1 MNGKQYASVLALV
14 IVSGLI
20 GGAISIWL
28 LMPRLVLAQVDPP
41 RVTET
46 QEFRLV
52 DSQGNSLARWDTNNS
67 STNIIFIR
75 EDGLGTFLGVCFGK
89 P

>member
-1 MNGKQYASVLALV
+1 MNRKQYALVLALV
-14 IVSGLI
+14 IVSSLI

-28 LMPRLVLAQVDPP
+28 LMPRLVLAQGDPP
-41 RVTET
+41 KVTET

-52 DSQGNSLARWDTNNS
+52 DSQGNSLARWDTDS
-67 STNIIFIR
+67 FITNIIFFR